1 MKALADQKARD
12 QICNELDKTL
22 VVEAAAG
29 TGKTT
34 ELVNRIIS
42 VLASGRTTVDRIVAV
57 TFTDKAAGELKL
69 RLRVGLEKARS
80 RDGLSDQER
89 VHLEE
94 ALAHLEEARTG
105 TIHSFC
111 ADLLRERP
119 MEASIDPQFESLDEG
134 SAEQW
139 YRSAF
144 RTWLE
149 SILEDPPE
157 GVRRSLRR
165 PSGDGP
171 TERLQRAG
179 WTLASWRDF
188 DAEWQRPS
196 FDRKAQID
204 ALVTLLHEFTELTL
218 QASDTNHP
226 VYTQTRRARDLS
238 GYIRTVEKSRKRD
251 YDGLES
257 QLIELGKG
265 WDFKIKTK
273 GAAKYG
279 DGISRNQVIDAHGVL
294 TTALQQFTAI
304 ADADLAGLLRT
315 ELRET
320 IAIYE
325 SLKSRTGRLDFLDL
339 LLRARDLVRDNSS
352 VRADLQQRFTHIFVD
367 EFQDTDPLQA
377 EVLLLLASDD
387 PAISNW
393 KRVRVQ
399 PGKLFIVG
407 DPKQAIYRFRRADVG
422 LYLEAK
428 EMLLKGGATPVD
440 LTTSFRSVPFIQ
452 NFVNAAFAPLMVGDR
467 QTLQADYV
475 PLTPYREQPAR
486 QPSVIALSVPEPY
499 AKVRLAASAVDKSLP
514 DATGAFVDWVL
525 RESGWAVTERG
536 REERVHV
543 KPQHICI
550 MFRRFDSMFG
560 GDMTRGYA
568 EALQA
573 RGIPHVLVGG
583 KSFHEREEVETI
595 RTALVGI
602 EWPDD
607 TLSLYATLRGSL
619 FALSDADLLSY
630 RVQFGRWHMFC
641 IPDDVPDVLMPV
653 KRALEILRELSRRRN
668 YRPIAETVNQLL
680 TLTRAHAGFAMRP
693 AGEQAL
699 ANVLHIAELARQYE
713 AKGAVSFRGFV
724 EELLDAAERGKQSE
738 AMIYEE
744 GSEGVRMMSVH
755 RAKGL
760 EFPIVILADPTC
772 KIAHEQPDRY
782 LDSEHNLC
790 AVRLTG
796 WTPLQVTDHA
806 AEEHARDVAE
816 GIRLAYVAATRARDV
831 LVVPAIGEDITG
843 DGPELAANWW
853 ISPLHSA
860 LYPAEADRHHP
871 VQVSMCPIF
880 GIDTVLRR
888 PDGSPPYDYTVKP
901 GEHAFG
907 TGDKAYAVIW
917 WGPSTL
923 ELGKAPSFSIRQQEL
938 LKEPDDDSVLRQSL
952 ESYNTWKTAKEQLI
966 AKGSVPTIE
975 FQTVT
980 QRSKSEIPLD
990 VEVEL
995 IEIAKEP
1002 RPFGPRFGALVHA
1015 TLATIDLVADRDQV
1029 EKASELQGRI
1039 LGATPDEMGAAVE
1052 AILVALEHPL
1062 MKRAQLAAKD
1072 GLCYRELPLTLQ
1084 LHDGL
1089 LVEGV
1094 ADLVF
1099 SDEGN
1104 WVVVD
1109 FKTDHELTS
1118 ALSHYRRQVAIYATA
1133 VRERTHAECK
1143 AALLRM

>member
-1 MKALADQKARD
+1 MKVLADQKARD
-12 QICNELDKTL
+12 LIANELDKTL

-69 RLRVGLEKARS
+69 RLRIGLEKARS
-80 RDGLSDQER
+80 RDGLSNQER
-89 VHLEE
+89 RNLEE
-94 ALAHLEEARTG
+94 AVAHLEEARAG

-119 MEASIDPQFESLDEG
+119 MEACIDPQFEALDE
-134 SAEQW
+134 STAEQL

-149 SILEDPPE
+149 NVLEDPPE

-165 PSGDGP
+165 PSEDGP
-171 TERLQRAG
+171 TERLLKAG

-188 DAEWQRPS
+188 VAEWQRPN
-196 FDRKAQID
+196 FDRKSQID
-204 ALVTLLHEFTELTL
+204 TLVKLLHELAELTSR
-218 QASDTNHP
+218 ASDPTHP

-238 GYIRTVEKSRKRD
+238 AYIQTVEKSRKRD

-257 QLIELGKG
+257 QLIALAKAR
-265 WDFKIKTK
+265 DFRIKLK
-273 GAAKYG
+273 WPPKYG
-279 DGISRNQVIDAHGVL
+279 DGLSRNQVIAAHEALV
-294 TTALQQFTAI
+294 TALQQFAI
-304 ADADLAGLLRT
+304 LADADLASLLRN
-315 ELRET
+315 ELRQS

-325 SLKSRTGRLDFLDL
+325 SLKSCTGKLDFLDL
-339 LLRARDLVRDNSS
+339 LLRARDLVRNDSV
-352 VRADLQQRFTHIFVD
+352 VRAGLQQRFTHIFVD
-367 EFQDTDPLQA
+367 EFQDTDPLQV

-387 PAISNW
+387 PTISEW
-393 KRVRVQ
+393 RQVRVK
-399 PGKLFIVG
+399 PGKLFLVG

-422 LYLEAK
+422 VYLEAK
-428 EMLLKGGATPVD
+428 ELLVKDGAIPVY

-452 NFVNAAFAPLMVGDR
+452 NAVNAAFAPLMHGDR

-475 PLTPYREQPAR
+475 PLTPYREQLAT

-499 AKVRLAASAVDKSLP
+499 AKVKLAASAVEESLP

-525 RESGWAVTERG
+525 RESGWKISEHG
-536 REERVHV
+536 QEERVPVQPHHV
-543 KPQHICI
+543 CI

-583 KSFHEREEVETI
+583 KSFHEREEVETM
-595 RTALVGI
+595 RTALAAI

-607 TLSLYATLRGSL
+607 TLSLYATLRGPL

-630 RVQFGRWHMFC
+630 KAQLGRWHMFR
-641 IPDDVPDVLMPV
+641 IPNDVSDDLKPV
-653 KRALEILRELSRRRN
+653 RCALDILRELSRRRN

-680 TLTRAHAGFAMRP
+680 TATRAHTGFAMRP

-713 AKGAVSFRGFV
+713 SKGAVSFRGFV
-724 EELLDAAERGKQSE
+724 EELLEAAERGKQSE

-744 GSEGVRMMSVH
+744 GSEGVRMMTVH

-772 KIAHEQPDRY
+772 KLAREQPDRY
-782 LDSEHNLC
+782 LDLEHNLS
-790 AVRLTG
+790 AVKLAG
-796 WTPLQVTDHA
+796 WTPLEVIEHA
-806 AEEHARDVAE
+806 AEEHARDLAE
-816 GIRLAYVAATRARDV
+816 AMRLAYVAATRARDV

-843 DGPELAANWW
+843 SGPELAANWW

-860 LYPAEADRHHP
+860 LYPAEADRHRATSP
-871 VQVSMCPIF
+871 KMCPKF

-888 PDGSPPYDYTVKP
+888 PDGSPPYSHTVKP
-901 GEHAFG
+901 GAHSLRSGAE
-907 TGDKAYAVIW
+907 AYTVVW
-917 WGPSTL
+917 WDPSTL

-938 LKEPDDDSVLRQSL
+938 LQEPDDYSVIQNSL
-952 ESYNTWKTAKEQLI
+952 QNYATWKTGREELI
-966 AKGSVPTIE
+966 AKGSVPTIQ
-975 FQTVT
+975 FQTAT
-980 QRSKSEIPLD
+980 QRSTSEIELD
-990 VEVEL
+990 IEVEL
-995 IEIAKEP
+995 IEITKEP
-1002 RPFGPRFGALVHA
+1002 RPFGPRFGGLVHG
-1015 TLATIDLVADRDQV
+1015 TLATIDLSADRNQV
-1029 EKASELQGRI
+1029 EKASQLQGRI
-1039 LGATPDEMGAAVE
+1039 LGATREEISAAADAVFS
-1052 AILVALEHPL
+1052 ALEHPL
-1062 MKRAQLAAKD
+1062 LKRAHAAAME
-1072 GLCYRELPLTLQ
+1072 GCCYRELPLTLK
-1084 LHDGL
+1084 LTDGL

-1099 SDEGN
+1099 SEHGK
-1104 WVVVD
+1104 WSVVD
-1109 FKTDHELTS
+1109 FKTDHELS
-1118 ALSHYRRQVAIYATA
+1118 ALSRYRRQIAIYAAA
-1133 VRERTHAECK
+1133 VRERTQAECT
-1143 AALLRM
+1143 ATLLRV

>member
-1 MKALADQKARD
+1 MKVLADQKARD
-12 QICNELDKTL
+12 LIANELDKTL

-69 RLRVGLEKARS
+69 RLRIGLEKARS
-80 RDGLSDQER
+80 RDGLNNQER
-89 VHLEE
+89 RNLEE
-94 ALAHLEEARTG
+94 AVAHLEEARAG

-111 ADLLRERP
+111 ADLLHERP
-119 MEASIDPQFESLDEG
+119 MEACIDPQFEALDE
-134 SAEQW
+134 SAAEQL

-149 SILEDPPE
+149 SVLEDPPE

-165 PSGDGP
+165 PSEDGP
-171 TERLQRAG
+171 TERLLKAG

-188 DAEWQRPS
+188 DAEWQRPD
-196 FDRKAQID
+196 FDRKSQID
-204 ALVTLLHEFTELTL
+204 TLVKLLPEFAELTSR
-218 QASDTNHP
+218 ASDPTHP

-238 GYIRTVEKSRKRD
+238 AYIQTVEKSRKRD

-257 QLIELGKG
+257 QLIELAKA
-265 WDFKIKTK
+265 WDFKIKLK
-273 GAAKYG
+273 GPSKYG
-279 DGISRNQVIDAHGVL
+279 DGLSRNEVMAAHEALV
-294 TTALQQFTAI
+294 TALQQFAI
-304 ADADLAGLLRT
+304 LADADLASLLRT
-315 ELRET
+315 ELRQS
-320 IAIYE
+320 IAMYE
-325 SLKSRTGRLDFLDL
+325 SLKSRTGKLDFLDL
-339 LLRARDLVRDNSS
+339 LLRARDLVRNDSV
-352 VRADLQQRFTHIFVD
+352 VRAGLQQRFTHIFVD

-387 PAISNW
+387 PTINDW
-393 KRVRVQ
+393 RRVYVT

-428 EMLLKGGATPVD
+428 ELLVNGGAIPVY

-452 NFVNAAFAPLMVGDR
+452 NVVNAAFAPLMHGDR

-475 PLTPYREQPAR
+475 PLTPYRGQLAT

-499 AKVRLAASAVDKSLP
+499 AKVRLAGSAVEESLP

-525 RESGWAVTERG
+525 RESGWTINERG
-536 REERVHV
+536 QEERVPVQPH
-543 KPQHICI
+543 HICI

-583 KSFHEREEVETI
+583 KSFHEREEVETM
-595 RTALVGI
+595 RTALAAI

-607 TLSLYATLRGSL
+607 TLLLYATLRGPL

-630 RVQFGRWHMFC
+630 RAQFGRWHMFR
-641 IPDDVPDVLMPV
+641 IPDDVPDDLKPAR
-653 KRALEILRELSRRRN
+653 RALEILRDLSRRRN

-680 TLTRAHAGFAMRP
+680 TATRAHAGFAMRP

-699 ANVLHIAELARQYE
+699 ANVLHIAEMARQYE
-713 AKGAVSFRGFV
+713 ARGAVSFRGFV

-772 KIAHEQPDRY
+772 KIAREQPDRY
-782 LDSEHNLC
+782 LDSEHNLS
-790 AVRLTG
+790 AVKLAG
-796 WTPLQVTDHA
+796 WTPLEVTDHA

-816 GIRLAYVAATRARDV
+816 AVRLAYVAATRARDV

-843 DGPELAANWW
+843 SGPELAASWW

-860 LYPAEADRHHP
+860 LYPAEGDRHHP
-871 VQVSMCPIF
+871 TVAKMCPEF

-888 PDGSPPYDYTVKP
+888 PDGSPPHDHTVKP
-901 GEHAFG
+901 GAHSFRSGAA
-907 TGDKAYAVIW
+907 AYTVVW
-917 WGPSTL
+917 WDPSTL

-938 LKEPDDDSVLRQSL
+938 LQDPDDGSIVRESL
-952 ESYNTWKTAKEQLI
+952 QNYAAWKTGREELI
-966 AKGSVPTIE
+966 AEGSVPTIQ
-975 FQTVT
+975 FQTAT
-980 QRSKSEIPLD
+980 QRSTSEIELD

-995 IEIAKEP
+995 IEIAKES
-1002 RPFGPRFGALVHA
+1002 RPFGPRFGALVHG
-1015 TLATIDLVADRDQV
+1015 TLATIDLSADRNHV
-1029 EKASELQGRI
+1029 EKASQLQGRI
-1039 LGATPDEMGAAVE
+1039 LGATPEEISAAAE
-1052 AILVALEHPL
+1052 AVCVALEHPL
-1062 MKRAQLAAKD
+1062 MKRAQAAAKV
-1072 GLCYRELPLTLQ
+1072 GCCYRELPLTLK
-1084 LHDGL
+1084 LADGL

-1099 SDEGN
+1099 SEQGM
-1104 WVVVD
+1104 WSVVD
-1109 FKTDHELTS
+1109 FKTDHQAQ
-1118 ALSHYRRQVAIYATA
+1118 ALSRYRRQVAIYATA
-1133 VRERTHAECK
+1133 VRERTQAECT
-1143 AALLRM
+1143 ATLLRV

>member
-1 MKALADQKARD
+1 MKVLADQKARD
-12 QICNELDKTL
+12 LISNELDKTL

-80 RDGLSDQER
+80 RAGLSNQER
-89 VHLEE
+89 RCLEE
-94 ALAHLEEARTG
+94 ALAHLEEARAG

-119 MEASIDPQFESLDEG
+119 MEARIDPQFEALDE
-134 SAEQW
+134 SAAEQL

-149 SILEDPPE
+149 SVLEDPPE

-165 PSGDGP
+165 PSEDGP

-188 DAEWQRPS
+188 DAEWQRPH
-196 FDRKAQID
+196 FDRKSQVD
-204 ALVTLLHEFTELTL
+204 ALVKLLHEFAELASR
-218 QASDTNHP
+218 ASDPNHP

-238 GYIRTVEKSRKRD
+238 GYIHTVEKSRKRD

-257 QLIELGKG
+257 QLIELGKA
-265 WDFKIKTK
+265 WDFKIKLK
-273 GAAKYG
+273 GPPKYG
-279 DGISRNQVIDAHGVL
+279 DGLSRNQVIGAHEAL
-294 TTALQQFTAI
+294 ITALQQFAI
-304 ADADLAGLLRT
+304 LADADLAGLLRT
-315 ELRET
+315 ELRQS

-325 SLKSRTGRLDFLDL
+325 SLKSRTGKLDFLDL
-339 LLRARDLVRDNSS
+339 LLRARDLVRNDSV
-352 VRADLQQRFTHIFVD
+352 VRAGLQERFTHIFVD

-387 PAISNW
+387 PTISDW
-393 KRVRVQ
+393 RRVRVT

-428 EMLLKGGATPVD
+428 ELLINGGAILVY

-452 NFVNAAFAPLMVGDR
+452 NVVNAAFAPLVHGDR

-475 PLTPYREQPAR
+475 PLTPYREQLAT

-499 AKVRLAASAVDKSLP
+499 AKVRLAASAVEESLP

-525 RESGWAVTERG
+525 RESGWTINERG
-536 REERVHV
+536 GEEWVPVQPHHV
-543 KPQHICI
+543 CI

-583 KSFHEREEVETI
+583 KSFHEREEVETM
-595 RTALVGI
+595 RTALAAI

-630 RVQFGRWHMFC
+630 RTQFGRWRMFL
-641 IPDDVPDVLMPV
+641 IPDDVSDDLQPV
-653 KRALEILRELSRRRN
+653 KRALVILRDLSRRRN

-680 TLTRAHAGFAMRP
+680 TATRAHAGFAMRP

-699 ANVLHIAELARQYE
+699 ANVLHVAELARQYE
-713 AKGAVSFRGFV
+713 ARGAVSFRGFV

-738 AMIYEE
+738 AVIYEE

-772 KIAHEQPDRY
+772 KIAGAQPDRY
-782 LDSEHNLC
+782 LDLEHNLS
-790 AVRLTG
+790 AVKLAG
-796 WTPLQVTDHA
+796 WTPLEVIDHA

-816 GIRLAYVAATRARDV
+816 AVRLAYVAATRARDV
-831 LVVPAIGEDITG
+831 LVVPAIGEDVTG
-843 DGPELAANWW
+843 NGPELAANWW
-853 ISPLHSA
+853 TSPLYSA
-860 LYPAEADRHHP
+860 LYPSEADRHHSAAP
-871 VQVSMCPIF
+871 KMCPKF

-888 PDGSPPYDYTVKP
+888 PDGSPPYNHTVKP
-901 GEHAFG
+901 GAHSFRSGAE
-907 TGDKAYAVIW
+907 AYTVVW
-917 WGPSTL
+917 WDPSTL

-938 LKEPDDDSVLRQSL
+938 LQEPDDDSVVRGSL
-952 ESYNTWKTAKEQLI
+952 QNYATWKTCREELI
-966 AKGSVPTIE
+966 AKGSAPTIQ
-975 FQTVT
+975 FQTAT
-980 QRSKSEIPLD
+980 QRSTFEIELGI
-990 VEVEL
+990 EVEL
-995 IEIAKEP
+995 MEIAKET
-1002 RPFGPRFGALVHA
+1002 RPFGPRFGALVHG
-1015 TLATIDLVADRDQV
+1015 TLATIDLSADCDQV
-1029 EKASELQGRI
+1029 ERASELQGRI
-1039 LGATPDEMGAAVE
+1039 LGATPEEISAATE
-1052 AILVALEHPL
+1052 AVFSALEHPL
-1062 MKRAQLAAKD
+1062 LKRAHAAAKV
-1072 GLCYRELPLTLQ
+1072 GCCYRELPLTLK
-1084 LHDGL
+1084 LADGV

-1099 SDEGN
+1099 SEHGI
-1104 WVVVD
+1104 WSVVD
-1109 FKTDHELTS
+1109 FKTDHELS
-1118 ALSHYRRQVAIYATA
+1118 ALSPYRRQVAIYAAA
-1133 VRERTHAECK
+1133 VREITHAQCT
-1143 AALLRM
+1143 ATLLRV